1 MSKKIFVDS
10 DVILDIL
17 CQREPYYEYAAYVFS
32 LSDTRKIVLYTT
44 SLVFSNVYYILRK
57 LLGIKKSKEALR
69 KLRLLVKVIPVDEKE
84 VDLALN
90 SKFSDFEDALQYYTA
105 MRHGIKILLTRNIKD
120 YKERAIIVQTPE
132 EFISDNKKIKV

>member
-32 LSDTRKIVLYTT
+32 LSDTRKIV
-44 SLVFSNVYYILRK
+44 FSNVYYILRK
-57 LLGIKKSKEALR
+57 LLGIQKAKEALR
-69 KLRLLVKVIPVDEKE
+69 KLRLLVKVMPVEEKE

-105 MRHGIKILLTRNIKD
+105 MRYGIEILLTRNIKD
-120 YKERAIIVQTPE
+120 YKEREIIVQAPE
-132 EFISDNKKIKV
+132 EFIRDNKKIKV

>member
-32 LSDTRKIVLYTT
+32 LSDARKIVLYTT

-57 LLGIKKSKEALR
+57 VLGIQKAKESLR
-69 KLRLLVKVIPVDEKE
+69 KLRLLVKVIPVEEKE

-105 MRHGIKILLTRNIKD
+105 MRYGIEILLTRNIKD
-120 YKERAIIVQTPE
+120 YKERKILVQTPE
-132 EFISDNKKIKV
+132 EFISDTRPVP